1 MGAVS
6 IGVHRKAGGSEWRFS
21 AATNTWFPL
30 GKCGEQ
36 PQPFKTPNYG
46 GGLAMTSPSRSKRP
60 YLIRAMHEWMGDN
73 GHTPHIVIDAA
84 IDGVTV
90 PREHVKDGKIIL
102 NISHSA
108 AHNLKLTNAAVSFRA
123 RFSGVPFDVW
133 VPVASVLGIYAKETG
148 QGMIFSHG
156 ADQPEP
162 PDGPEDQEKPRSGR
176 SHLTVVK

>member
-1 MGAVS
+1 
-6 IGVHRKAGGSEWRFS
+6 
-21 AATNTWFPL
+21 
-30 GKCGEQ
+30 
-36 PQPFKTPNYG
+36 
-46 GGLAMTSPSRSKRP
+46 
-60 YLIRAMHEWMGDN
+60 MHEWMGDN
-73 GHTPHIVIDAA
+73 GHTPHIVIDAST
-84 IDGVTV
+84 DGVTV

-133 VPVASVLGIYAKETG
+133 VPVGSVLGIYAKETG

-162 PDGPEDQEKPRSGR
+162 PDDPEEQENPRSR
-176 SHLTVVK
+176 RAHLKVVK